1 MTERSLLCV
10 SNVRRLRTPFGTR
23 FLVRHPLAGGMITW
37 VVLVIEAA
45 LPIALW
51 FRPTRKIAIVLGVL
65 LHLGIELSMNLF
77 LFEWIMILGLL
88 TFIRTEEWTKR
99 SDDAVMSQKS
109 FGVQS
114 GHAAG
119 TS

>member
-1 MTERSLLCV
+1 MSDVYGR
-10 SNVRRLRTPFGTR
+10 
-23 FLVRHPLAGGMITW
+23 PLAPDFLFDIPWLVAMITW

-88 TFIRTEEWTKR
+88 TFIRTEEWSKR

-114 GHAAG
+114 GHAAS
-119 TS
+119 TR